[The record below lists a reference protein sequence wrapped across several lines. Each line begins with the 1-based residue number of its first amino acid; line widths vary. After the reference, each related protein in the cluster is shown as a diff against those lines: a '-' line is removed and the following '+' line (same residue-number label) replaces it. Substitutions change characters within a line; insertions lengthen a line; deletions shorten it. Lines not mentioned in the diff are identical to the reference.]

1 MFYLFYFSHNQSI
14 YIGPNVKVSM
24 HLSEEYFKVI
34 DTVKNGS
41 YVVVQPI
48 KLGTPKIEA
57 ILLEPYSDSK
67 STRTTVFIYS
77 KVKLTPSIIV
87 FPWHTNQNSR

>member
-1 MFYLFYFSHNQSI
+1 
-14 YIGPNVKVSM
+14 M
-24 HLSEEYFKVI
+24 HLPEEYFKI
-34 DTVKNGS
+34 INTVENGS

-57 ILLEPYSDSK
+57 TLLEPYRDSK

-77 KVKLTPSIIV
+77 KVKLTPTVIV
-87 FPWHTNQNSR
+87 FPWHMNQNSR